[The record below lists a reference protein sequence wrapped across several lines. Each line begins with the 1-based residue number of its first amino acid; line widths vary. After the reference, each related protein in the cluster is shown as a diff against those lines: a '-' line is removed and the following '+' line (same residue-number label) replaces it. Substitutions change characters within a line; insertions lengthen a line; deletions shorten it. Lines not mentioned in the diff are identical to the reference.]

1 LGLLDALDEALE
13 MRLNLTELR
22 TVAGE
27 FERQVSLAVRDNP
40 EIQQQIAALEA
51 RYDAQGPAAA
61 QSTPQEL
68 PDSGTIIA
76 DIETLLREQRDEG

>member
-1 LGLLDALDEALE
+1 

-61 QSTPQEL
+61 QPTPQEL